1 MKMMKRLNHNRSYL
15 LFLLLLLLFSFPLKR
30 ESRSNVFEFLGDF
43 RRRPVQII
51 GDAFLFG
58 QLQGIILLAEIPVDD
73 VFNGEIVRSVRKMI
87 STTNRRMISAQM
99 HLQMLEEVV
108 VFVRRERHEHAD
120 AAAEGGVDER
130 LGSAGNERGFLQR

>member
-1 MKMMKRLNHNRSYL
+1 MKMMKRLHHDRSYL
-15 LFLLLLLLFSFPLKR
+15 LFLLFSFPLKR
-30 ESRSNVFEFLGDF
+30 ESRSNVFEFPGDF

-73 VFNGEIVRSVRKMI
+73 VFDGEIVRSVRKMI

-120 AAAEGGVDER
+120 AAAEGG
-130 LGSAGNERGFLQR
+130 